1 MKTNND
7 NNSDDEGVSFSKT
20 SSFKEITMLHLTRI
34 TKLSSCEL
42 RGGYYSVFSTKSG
55 EEKEYYV
62 EDSREALENAI
73 YCLAQLTISRFTK
86 QMTTSFEKFK
96 TERDNLKQTF
106 LDKTS
111 LAETEVLGESYYVD
125 KDKIIL
131 EEYKIKK
138 LNLYKNL
145 FTELVIMLAAKNY
158 LEVGEE
164 MF

>member
-1 MKTNND
+1 MNPDNEKT
-7 NNSDDEGVSFSKT
+7 DDAVMFSKT

-42 RGGYYSVFSTKSG
+42 RGGYYSVFTTKSG

-73 YCLAQLTISRFTK
+73 YCLAQLTISRFTEK
-86 QMTTSFEKFK
+86 MRKNFDEFEK
-96 TERDNLKQTF
+96 TRETLKQNF

-111 LAETEVLGESYYVD
+111 INETEVLGESYYEER
-125 KDKIIL
+125 DKILL

-138 LNLYKNL
+138 LNLYKKL
-145 FTELVIMLAAKNY
+145 FTQLVMMLAAKNY

>member
-1 MKTNND
+1 MKED
-7 NNSDDEGVSFSKT
+7 NESSDENGIMFSKT
-20 SSFKEITMLHLTRI
+20 STFKEITMMHLTRI

-42 RGGYYSVFSTKSG
+42 RGGYYSMFITKSG

-86 QMTTSFEKFK
+86 QMILYFDNFERVRE
-96 TERDNLKQTF
+96 TMKQSF

-111 LAETEVLGESYYVD
+111 LTETEVLGESYYAD

-145 FTELVIMLAAKNY
+145 FTELIKMLAAKNY

>member
-1 MKTNND
+1 MKPD
-7 NNSDDEGVSFSKT
+7 NENSDDDAVMFSKT
-20 SSFKEITMLHLTRI
+20 SSFKEITMMHLTRI

-42 RGGYYSVFSTKSG
+42 RGGYYYTFTTKSG

-62 EDSREALENAI
+62 EDSREALENSI

-86 QMTTSFEKFK
+86 DMAKTFKEFEE
-96 TERDNLKQTF
+96 ERETLKQVF

-111 LAETEVLGESYYVD
+111 LTETEVLGESYYED
-125 KDKIIL
+125 KDKILL

-145 FTELVIMLAAKNY
+145 FTELVKMLAAKNY

>member
-1 MKTNND
+1 MKTD
-7 NNSDDEGVSFSKT
+7 NETSDDEGVMFSKT
-20 SSFKEITMLHLTRI
+20 SSFKEITMMHLTRI

-42 RGGYYSVFSTKSG
+42 RGGYYSVFTTKSG

-86 QMTTSFEKFK
+86 QMTSDFDKFE
-96 TERDNLKQTF
+96 TERETLKQSF

-111 LAETEVLGESYYVD
+111 VTETEVLGESYYQD
-125 KDKIIL
+125 KDKILL
-131 EEYKIKK
+131 EQYKIKK
-138 LNLYKNL
+138 LNLYRNL
-145 FTELVIMLAAKNY
+145 FTELVKMLAAKNY

>member
-1 MKTNND
+1 MKPD
-7 NNSDDEGVSFSKT
+7 NNTTDDDATMFSKT

-42 RGGYYSVFSTKSG
+42 RGGYYSVFTTKSG

-62 EDSREALENAI
+62 EDTREALENAI

-86 QMTTSFEKFK
+86 QMTTSFEKFE
-96 TERDNLKQTF
+96 TERENLKQTF
-106 LDKTS
+106 LGKTK
-111 LAETEVLGESYYVD
+111 LTETEVLGESYYED
-125 KDKIIL
+125 EDKILL
-131 EEYKIKK
+131 EEYKIRK

>member
-1 MKTNND
+1 MKPDND
-7 NNSDDEGVSFSKT
+7 NSDDEGVMFSKT
-20 SSFKEITMLHLTRI
+20 STFKEITMLHLTRI
-34 TKLSSCEL
+34 TRLSSCEL
-42 RGGYYSVFSTKSG
+42 RGGYYSIFTTKSG

-62 EDSREALENAI
+62 EDTREALENAI

-86 QMTTSFEKFK
+86 QMTTSFEKFEK
-96 TERDNLKQTF
+96 ERETLKLVF

-111 LAETEVLGESYYVD
+111 LAETEVLGESYYED
-125 KDKIIL
+125 KDKILL

-145 FTELVIMLAAKNY
+145 FTELVKMLAAKNY
-158 LEVGEE
+158 LEVAEE